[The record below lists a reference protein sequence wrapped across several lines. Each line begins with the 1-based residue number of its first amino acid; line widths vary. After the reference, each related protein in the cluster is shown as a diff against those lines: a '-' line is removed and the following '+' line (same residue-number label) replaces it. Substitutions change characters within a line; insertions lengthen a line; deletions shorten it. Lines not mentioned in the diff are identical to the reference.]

1 MSLKSLRQCVDYAD
15 GLATV
20 AAAHA
25 VISHPNTAPQEIARA
40 TDVVELLM
48 YGVQTPAEQ
57 KAEVLS

>member
-25 VISHPNTAPQEIARA
+25 VISQHCAPGDRPGSGRCGAPDVWRPNTC
-40 TDVVELLM
+40 
-48 YGVQTPAEQ
+48 
-57 KAEVLS
+57 